1 MIEWQDQGII
11 LSARAHGEN
20 GGIVSI
26 LTRDHGRA
34 AAYMYGVTSAKSR
47 SLIEIGNFVDVHW
60 QAKTEGQ
67 MGSFSL
73 ELEKSYAADVMD
85 SPVKL
90 TALQSACALADRT
103 MPEHERHLGVYEGL
117 RAVLSA
123 FATEYWAPAYV
134 YWEVALLKELG
145 FGLDLATCAATGT
158 TEDLIYVSPKS
169 GRAVCRTSGFIYKEK
184 MLNLPPFLRGEARF
198 EDADIRDGLKLT
210 GHFLLNRVFSLAN
223 ENLPEPRLRLAE
235 SFF

>member
-11 LSARAHGEN
+11 LSARTHGEN

-34 AAYMYGVTSAKSR
+34 TAYMYGITSAKSR
-47 SLIEIGNFVDVHW
+47 SLVEIGNLVEVHW

-67 MGSFSL
+67 MGAFTL
-73 ELEKSYAADVMD
+73 ELDRSFAADVMD

-103 MPEHERHLGVYEGL
+103 MPENEKHIGVFEGL
-117 RAVLSA
+117 KAVLSA
-123 FATEYWAPAYV
+123 FATEVWAPAYI
-134 YWEVALLKELG
+134 YWEIGLLKELG

-198 EDADIRDGLKLT
+198 EDEDIRDGLKLT
-210 GHFLLNRVFSLAN
+210 GHFLLNRVFALAN